1 MQDRNPDD
9 ALIKVSND
17 SRPAAVAGA
26 IANIVRNTGSARVR
40 AMGPNAVN
48 QAVKSIIVAG
58 QYLAN
63 DDVRIVFSA
72 SFVDMV
78 VDREYRTAILFTVE
92 VWPQTDQS
100 YIGE

>member
-1 MQDRNPDD
+1 MNDRNPNEE
-9 ALIKVSND
+9 LIRVSND
-17 SRPAAVAGA
+17 SRPALVAGA

-48 QAVKSIIVAG
+48 QAVKSLIVAK
-58 QYLAN
+58 QYLA
-63 DDVRIVFSA
+63 DESVRIVFSP

-78 VDREYRTAILFTVE
+78 IDREYRTAILFTVE

-100 YIGE
+100 YITE